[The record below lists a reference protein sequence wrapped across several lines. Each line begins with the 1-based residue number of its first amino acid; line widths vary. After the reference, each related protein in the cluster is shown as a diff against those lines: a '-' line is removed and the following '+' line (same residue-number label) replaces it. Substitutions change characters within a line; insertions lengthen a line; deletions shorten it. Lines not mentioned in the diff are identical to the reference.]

1 LSKVTVLIRDIA
13 EIHNFVHHAQQVEG
27 DVICTRGRFQVDG
40 KSIMGLFSIDTA
52 DGFIVEYPEEAIEF
66 GEYLKTIM

>member
-1 LSKVTVLIRDIA
+1 MSKVTVAIRDIN
-13 EIHNFVHHAQQVEG
+13 EIHNFVNHAQQVDG

-52 DGFIVEYPEEAIEF
+52 DGFIVEYPEGATEF
-66 GEYLKTIM
+66 EEYLRTIM